1 MMGPLVNVLLG
12 AALLCPALADITPRV
27 QCGEV
32 DGDIYQFSAKTLEN
46 GTDVS
51 FQEYRGKVVLVVNVA
66 TYCGGTIPTYTQMN
80 ALAEFYVD
88 EDFEILGFPCN
99 QFLKLEPGTNSEI
112 LNGIQYVR
120 PGDGFEPLMTL
131 FQKTEVNGATED
143 PLFTFLKSA
152 CASTFTEFYSGLF
165 YEPITIGDI
174 QWNFEK
180 FLIGK
185 DGKPFSRYHPSVQDP
200 EALKDDINTL
210 LNA

>member
-1 MMGPLVNVLLG
+1 MYLLFVLWLLSNVHLGP
-12 AALLCPALADITPRV
+12 
-27 QCGEV
+27 
-32 DGDIYQFSAKTLEN
+32 
-46 GTDVS
+46 
-51 FQEYRGKVVLVVNVA
+51 
-66 TYCGGTIPTYTQMN
+66 
-80 ALAEFYVD
+80 
-88 EDFEILGFPCN
+88 
-99 QFLKLEPGTNSEI
+99 
-112 LNGIQYVR
+112 IQ
-120 PGDGFEPLMTL
+120 
-131 FQKTEVNGATED
+131 
-143 PLFTFLKSA
+143 SA